1 MRRTIRAVLFD
12 VDDTLIDYAGAEHDG
27 IVSYLRSLRVEV
39 DIDVAAAR
47 FGELQEFHFKRF
59 LAGRTDYVGQA
70 RSLARDMIA
79 WMKVRSTG
87 DPYRWFLGYRERYE
101 ASLRLF
107 PDVLDGLASLGN
119 VPLGIVSNSDTAF
132 SRVKLQRVGLLSR
145 FDCVV
150 GVDAAGVSKPH
161 PRIFHTGCA
170 ALGYPP
176 AVTAYVGDNKLG
188 DAVAADAAGLLGVWI
203 NRSGAGGDGVT
214 DLRQLAATLE
224 LDSGPAATPPQRQ
237 GRSDWRKP
245 LAPHSV

>member
-1 MRRTIRAVLFD
+1 MQGTVQAVLFD
-12 VDDTLIDYAGAEHDG
+12 VDDTLIDYASAEHDG
-27 IVSYLRSLRVEV
+27 IVSYLRSLGVEG
-39 DIDVAAAR
+39 DLNAAAAR
-47 FGELQEFHFKRF
+47 FGELQAFHFNRF

-70 RSLARDMIA
+70 RSLAADMMA
-79 WMKVRSTG
+79 WMKAPSAP

-119 VPLGIVSNSDTAF
+119 VPLGIVTNSDTAF

-145 FDCVV
+145 FRCVV
-150 GVDAAGVSKPH
+150 GVDAAGASKPH

-188 DAVAADAAGLLGVWI
+188 DAAAADEAGLLGVWV
-203 NRSGAGGDGVT
+203 NRSGADEDGVT
-214 DLRQLAATLE
+214 DLRQLAAVL
-224 LDSGPAATPPQRQ
+224 
-237 GRSDWRKP
+237 K
-245 LAPHSV
+245 LAEVSRFS